1 MLLRIATVIWITR
14 LKCVWVFFQRKRMG
28 QIGIYVTTSLA
39 ATNKNYLDS
48 LVIQFLPWLYHHHH
62 HLPYTWSVE
71 VTLWC
76 MNVWVGSITV
86 WNTENGICRQSSNS
100 CQGCCELF
108 SNTLAK
114 RHESISPWK
123 NKTRKTATQTGFI
136 SLGIVT
142 SLGGRDLNSNSPSVH
157 HEMA

>member
-28 QIGIYVTTSLA
+28 QIGICVTTSLA
-39 ATNKNYLDS
+39 ATNKNYLVF
-48 LVIQFLPWLYHHHH
+48 VIQFLPLQLYHHHYH
-62 HLPYTWSVE
+62 HFPYIWSVE
-71 VTLWC
+71 VTLVY
-76 MNVWVGSITV
+76 VWVGNIMV

-108 SNTLAK
+108 SNTLVK
-114 RHESISPWK
+114 RHESISWK
-123 NKTRKTATQTGFI
+123 NKTRKTATQTGLI
-136 SLGIVT
+136 SLGTVT
-142 SLGGRDLNSNSPSVH
+142 SLGGRDPNSNSPSIH